1 MREEAESLLSIFV
14 EERPKVK
21 DLDNSSH
28 SCTRQTVSRSH
39 DQRLLLV
46 NVGTSGLPPDP
57 PVPGSVSARDCSL
70 HSAAYVQNVSGGL
83 KK

>member
-1 MREEAESLLSIFV
+1 
-14 EERPKVK
+14 
-21 DLDNSSH
+21 
-28 SCTRQTVSRSH
+28 
-39 DQRLLLV
+39 
-46 NVGTSGLPPDP
+46 VGTSGLPPDP